1 VTARFDPELM
11 LSRSPYKIPPTAKA
25 MKIGLLGGSFNPPHA
40 AHVHISRIALRTLG
54 LDQLW
59 WIVSPGNPLKNNDDL
74 LPLAERL
81 RLCQELLSHP
91 SMKVTA
97 FEARF
102 NVRYTADTL
111 KILTSRRPR
120 VNFVWV
126 MGADNLADFH
136 KWDRWRKIAKLVPL
150 AVIDRP
156 GSTMSPNST
165 SATSALASFRMD
177 ERDGQL
183 LAETRPPAWT
193 FIHAQR
199 SFLSSTRIR
208 NNK

>member
-1 VTARFDPELM
+1 
-11 LSRSPYKIPPTAKA
+11 
-25 MKIGLLGGSFNPPHA
+25 MKIGLFGGSFNPPHSG
-40 AHVHISRIALRTLG
+40 HVHISHIALRRLG

-59 WIVSPGNPLKNNDDL
+59 WSVSPGNPLKNNHNL
-74 LPLAERL
+74 LPLPQRL
-81 RLCQELLSHP
+81 KLCQELVDHP
-91 SMKVTA
+91 AVRITA

-111 KILTSRRPR
+111 EVLTTRRPC

-126 MGADNLADFH
+126 MGADNLTDFH
-136 KWDRWRKIAKLVPL
+136 KWDRWRNIADRVPL

-165 SATSALASFRMD
+165 SATSSLSRFRVD

-183 LAETRPPAWT
+183 LAGAKPPAWT
-193 FIHAQR
+193 FIHGPR
-199 SFLSSTRIR
+199 SFLSSTQIR
-208 NNK
+208 NSK